1 MASPVEVTDGQQAAQ
16 GETTRLALIGMT
28 SVMADPDANLER
40 IAQWC
45 RKASAA
51 GAQFALFP
59 EECITGSMNKSD
71 LNIEEAAAIAAASYE
86 KAIPFLEALCRD
98 LELTVA
104 VGTIEP
110 GETVLRNSVLIVGPE
125 GYLATYSKLHL
136 PNETE
141 REWFEPGEALPIV
154 NSQNWR
160 FSVGICYDV
169 CVPEIFRAAASR
181 EVDFFLLA
189 VGGSYAPHEIERATE
204 MSEEYRELTMKILP
218 SRAVDNGI
226 YVFFANQ
233 SGVSGNAWFP
243 GLSLAIDP
251 AGNVI
256 GELLKDEGMILAD
269 VSRQAISAARANDE
283 CTLDRLRSDIYTTPQ
298 LIEG

>member
-1 MASPVEVTDGQQAAQ
+1 MERPVEISDDHQATDD
-16 GETTRLALIGMT
+16 ETTRIALIGMT
-28 SVMADPDANLER
+28 SVMADPDANLAR

-51 GAQFALFP
+51 GARFVLFP
-59 EECITGSMNKSD
+59 EECITGSMNKSN
-71 LNIEEAAAIAAASYE
+71 LNIEEAEAIAAASAE
-86 KAIPFLEALCRD
+86 KAVPFLEALCRE
-98 LELTVA
+98 LQLTVA

-125 GYLATYSKLHL
+125 GYLTTYSKLHL
-136 PNETE
+136 PNENE

-154 NSQNWR
+154 NSQNWK

-169 CVPEIFRAAASR
+169 RVPEIFRTAAR
-181 EVDFFLLA
+181 HEVDFFLLA
-189 VGGSYAPHEIERATE
+189 VGGSYAPHEIERAEE
-204 MSEEYRELTMKILP
+204 MSEEHRQLTMKILP
-218 SRAVDNGI
+218 ARAADNGM

-251 AGNVI
+251 TGNVI
-256 GELLKDEGMILAD
+256 GELLKDEGMVLAD
-269 VSRQAISAARANDE
+269 VSRRALSAARAGDE
-283 CTLDRLRSDIYTTPQ
+283 CTVRHIRSEIYRNPQ
-298 LIEG
+298 VIAG

>member
-1 MASPVEVTDGQQAAQ
+1 MAHPTESTDGQPTGQ
-16 GETTRLALIGMT
+16 GETTRIALIGMT
-28 SVMADPDANLER
+28 SVMADPDANLAR
-40 IAQWC
+40 IEQWC

-51 GAQFALFP
+51 GARFALFP

-71 LNIEEAAAIAAASYE
+71 LNIDEARAIAASSYE
-86 KAIPFLEALCRD
+86 KAVTFLETLCRD
-98 LELTVA
+98 LQLTVV

-125 GYLATYSKLHL
+125 GYITTYSKLHL

-141 REWFEPGEALPIV
+141 RTWFEPGESLPIV
-154 NSQNWR
+154 DSQDWK

-169 CVPEIFRAAASR
+169 CVPEIFRAAAT
-181 EVDFFLLA
+181 EGADFFLLA
-189 VGGSYAPHEIERATE
+189 VGGSYAPHEFERAAE
-204 MSEEYRELTMKILP
+204 MSEEYRQLTMRILP

-251 AGNVI
+251 AGNLI
-256 GELLKDEGMILAD
+256 GEKLQDEGMILVD
-269 VSRQAISAARANDE
+269 VSRQALSAARSGDE
-283 CTLDRLRSDIYTTPQ
+283 CTVRRIRPEIYGSPQ
-298 LIEG
+298 VIAG

>member
-1 MASPVEVTDGQQAAQ
+1 MPRPVEISDDQQAAQ
-16 GETTRLALIGMT
+16 DETTRIALIGMT
-28 SVMADPDANLER
+28 SAMADPDANLAR

-71 LNIEEAAAIAAASYE
+71 LKIEEAEAIAATSAE
-86 KAIPFLEALCRD
+86 KAVPFLEALCRE
-98 LELTVA
+98 LQLTVA

-110 GETVLRNSVLIVGPE
+110 GETVLRNSVLIVGPG
-125 GYLATYSKLHL
+125 GYLTTYSKLHL
-136 PNETE
+136 PNENE

-154 NSQNWR
+154 NSQNWK

-169 CVPEIFRAAASR
+169 RVPEIFRTAACHD
-181 EVDFFLLA
+181 VDFFLLA
-189 VGGSYAPHEIERATE
+189 VGSSYHPHEFERAAE
-204 MSEEYRELTMKILP
+204 MSEEHRQLTMKVLP
-218 SRAVDNGI
+218 ARATDNGM

-251 AGNVI
+251 TGNVI
-256 GELLKDEGMILAD
+256 GELLKDEGMVLAD
-269 VSRQAISAARANDE
+269 VSRRALSAARAGDE
-283 CTLDRLRSDIYTTPQ
+283 CTVRHIRSEIYSNPQ
-298 LIEG
+298 VIAG